1 MTERAV
7 AGAATLFYQFSR
19 RLPWSSGERLSRM
32 WIQIGY
38 DIEMAVNAPTTVLG
52 ALHVHPSRAGDLQ
65 APEQFAVEP
74 PLPVTTYQDVF
85 DNTIS
90 RVDVPAGVTS
100 VRFTNHAVIA
110 DSGLPDPVVPD
121 ARQHPL
127 HELPLDVFR
136 FLLPSRYCEVDSE
149 LMNFAWNQ
157 FGQVPEGWAR
167 VQAIVD
173 YTHHHIRFDYLQ
185 ARANR
190 TALQSWQ
197 EGVGVCRDYAH
208 LAVTLCRCMNI
219 PARYVTGYLGDI
231 GMPPPYPPGDFAA
244 WMEVYLGGAW
254 HTFDPRNNMR
264 RIGRVLMAR
273 GRDAAD
279 VPIAM
284 VFGWQQLN
292 RFVVVTDEVTQE
304 VDATMARA

>member
-1 MTERAV
+1 
-7 AGAATLFYQFSR
+7 
-19 RLPWSSGERLSRM
+19 M
-32 WIQIGY
+32 WIKIGY

-65 APEQFAVEP
+65 APEQFAVDP

-90 RVDVPAGVTS
+90 RVNVPAGVTS

-110 DSGLPDPVVPD
+110 DSGLPDPLVLD

-173 YTHHHIRFDYLQ
+173 YTHHHIRFDYLFNYAMSLGADYLATGHY
-185 ARANR
+185 ARTRRVEGDPLSVIGDRSTDSPIIQSPNHPITLSTNLPINQSPTTTPSSPASIPTR
-190 TALQSWQ
+190 T
-197 EGVGVCRDYAH
+197 R
-208 LAVTLCRCMNI
+208 
-219 PARYVTGYLGDI
+219 
-231 GMPPPYPPGDFAA
+231 
-244 WMEVYLGGAW
+244 
-254 HTFDPRNNMR
+254 
-264 RIGRVLMAR
+264 
-273 GRDAAD
+273 
-279 VPIAM
+279 
-284 VFGWQQLN
+284 
-292 RFVVVTDEVTQE
+292 
-304 VDATMARA
+304 ATCCTS

>member
-1 MTERAV
+1 M
-7 AGAATLFYQFSR
+7 L
-19 RLPWSSGERLSRM
+19 
-32 WIQIGY
+32 IKIGY
-38 DIEMAVNAPTTVLG
+38 DIELAVNAPTTLLG
-52 ALHVHPSRAGDLQ
+52 ALHVHPSRAPDLQ
-65 APEQFAVEP
+65 APEQFAVVP
-74 PLPVTTYQDVF
+74 ALPITTYQDGF

-100 VRFTNHAVIA
+100 VRFTNHAVVA
-110 DSGLPDPVVPD
+110 DSGLPDAVVPD

-127 HELPLDVFR
+127 HELPLEVFR

-149 LMNFAWNQ
+149 LMQFAWNQ

-173 YTHHHIRFDYLQ
+173 CAHHHIRFDYMQ

-190 TALQSWQ
+190 TALEAWR

-231 GMPPPYPPGDFAA
+231 GAPPSTAPMDLAA
-244 WMEVYLGGAW
+244 WMEVYLGGQW
-254 HTFDPRNNMR
+254 HTFDARNNTP

-279 VPIAM
+279 VPITM
-284 VFGWQQLN
+284 VFGWSRLD
-292 RFVVVTDEVTQE
+292 RFVVVTDEVPSG
-304 VDATMARA
+304 AAA